1 MVSIKGVICVTLVD
15 KDIHALIQSRTLLNA
30 DDGHVGAVSYDLRT
44 MYYAQGDGEYKD
56 AFELAPHESV
66 FVACEEI
73 IHMPVNM
80 IGRIILRN
88 SRIRAGLMLDAPV
101 YQPGHHTRIFFRIT
115 NVSEQPMK
123 LTKDAEFASIMFE
136 RLDHAPDQPYQGEF
150 QQELDFKNL
159 GAYHKRYKAELQEY
173 EDKAENLHN
182 MEKSIYANVIT
193 LLSVFVALFSLINV
207 NIELAYA
214 ETVEVARML
223 VFNLTTV
230 GSIAFL
236 VALIRSSISRK
247 KPEFWLLLLLAA
259 VMFIAAIK
267 IAV

>member
-1 MVSIKGVICVTLVD
+1 MTLVD
-15 KDIHALIQSRTLLNA
+15 KDILALINSHALRNA
-30 DDGHVGAVSYDLRT
+30 DVTRISSISYDLRT
-44 MYYAQGDGEYKD
+44 DYYVQNESDFKHS
-56 AFELAPHESV
+56 FELAPHESV
-66 FVACEEI
+66 FVACIESI
-73 IHMPVNM
+73 DMPADM

-101 YQPGHHTRIFFRIT
+101 YQPGHHTRIYFRIT
-115 NVSEQPMK
+115 NVTERPMK
-123 LTKDAEFASIMFE
+123 LTKDSAFASIMFE
-136 RLDHAPDQPYQGEF
+136 QLEHAPEHPYQGEF
-150 QQELDFKNL
+150 QKELEFKNL
-159 GAYHKRYKAELQEY
+159 GAYHRKYKAELQDY
-173 EDKAENLHN
+173 DDKAASLHN
-182 MEKSIYANVIT
+182 MEKSIYGNVIT

-236 VALIRSSISRK
+236 VALIRSSLSKK
-247 KPEFWLLLLLAA
+247 KPEFWLLLILAVIMFAAA
-259 VMFIAAIK
+259 VW

>member
-1 MVSIKGVICVTLVD
+1 MTLVD
-15 KDIHALIQSRTLLNA
+15 RDIHALIQSRTLLNA
-30 DDGHVGAVSYDLRT
+30 DDKHVGSISYDLRT
-44 MYYAQGDGEYKD
+44 MYYAQGDGEYKKT
-56 AFELAPHESV
+56 FELAPRESV

-73 IHMPVNM
+73 IHMPDDM
-80 IGRIILRN
+80 IGRVVLRN

-101 YQPGHHTRIFFRIT
+101 YQPGHKTRIFFRIT

-123 LTKDAEFASIMFE
+123 LDNTAEFASIMFE
-136 RLDHAPDQPYQGEF
+136 RLDRAPDQPYQGEF

-159 GAYHKRYKAELQEY
+159 GAYHKKYKAELQDY
-173 EDKAENLHN
+173 EDKTASLHN
-182 MEKSIYANVIT
+182 MEKSIYGNVIT
-193 LLSVFVALFSLINV
+193 LLSVFIALFSLINV

-214 ETVEVARML
+214 DTVEIARML

-247 KPEFWLLLLLAA
+247 KPEFWILLVLAA
-259 VMFIAAIK
+259 VAFVAAAV

>member
-1 MVSIKGVICVTLVD
+1 MTLVD
-15 KDIHALIQSRTLLNA
+15 KDIYALIQSHTLLNA
-30 DDGHVGAVSYDLRT
+30 DDQHVGAISYDLRT

-56 AFELAPHESV
+56 VFELAPLESV

-73 IHMPVNM
+73 IHMPENM
-80 IGRIILRN
+80 IGRVILRN

-115 NVSEQPMK
+115 NVSEQSMK
-123 LTKDAEFASIMFE
+123 LDKASEFASILFE
-136 RLDHAPDQPYQGEF
+136 RLASAPNQPYAGEF

-159 GAYHKRYKAELQEY
+159 GSYRKKIKAELSDY
-173 EDKAENLHN
+173 DDKAQSLHN
-182 MEKSIYANVIT
+182 MEKSIYGNVIT
-193 LLSVFVALFSLINV
+193 LLSVFIALFSLINV

-214 ETVEVARML
+214 ETVEIARML

-236 VALIRSSISRK
+236 VALIRSSLSKK
-247 KPEFWLLLLLAA
+247 KPEFWLLLILAVIMFAAA
-259 VMFIAAIK
+259 VWIAL
-267 IAV
+267 

>member
-1 MVSIKGVICVTLVD
+1 MTLVD
-15 KDIHALIQSRTLLNA
+15 KDILALINSHALRNA
-30 DDGHVGAVSYDLRT
+30 DVTQIGSISYDLRT
-44 MYYAQGDGEYKD
+44 DYYVQNESDFKHS
-56 AFELAPHESV
+56 FELAPHESV
-66 FVACEEI
+66 FVACIESI
-73 IHMPVNM
+73 DMPADM

-115 NVSEQPMK
+115 NVTERTMK
-123 LTKDAEFASIMFE
+123 LTKDSAFASIMFE
-136 RLDHAPDQPYQGEF
+136 QLDHAPEHPYQGEF
-150 QQELDFKNL
+150 QKELEFKNL
-159 GAYHKRYKAELQEY
+159 GAYRRKYKAELQDY
-173 EDKAENLHN
+173 DDKAASLHN
-182 MEKSIYANVIT
+182 MEKSIYGNVIT

-236 VALIRSSISRK
+236 VALIRSSLSKK
-247 KPEFWLLLLLAA
+247 KPEFWLLLILAVIMFAAA
-259 VMFIAAIK
+259 VWIAI
-267 IAV
+267 